1 MRQTCYIHI
10 KSRPNEMHIETGER
24 VEDGVNSVSFE
35 SLDIPLSSYT
45 TPVSTAFIL
54 VEMYFIGV
62 YH

>member
-1 MRQTCYIHI
+1 
-10 KSRPNEMHIETGER
+10 MHIETGER